1 MSLALALYRAGT
13 GLAEPLAPMILERR
27 VQRGKED
34 PSRLGERLGHAS
46 RPRPPGPLVWLHGAS
61 VGESLSLL
69 PIVERLRAE
78 GPDVAILVTSGTTT
92 AAELLAR
99 RLPEGAIHQYV
110 PVDAPGAAGRFLDH
124 WRPSLAVFVES
135 ELWPNLLLS
144 ARERGVKL
152 ALISARI
159 GADSASGWA
168 RAGGAARALFLA
180 FDLILPQDDE
190 AAGRM
195 GALGARD
202 DGRLNLKFA
211 GEALPVDEAV
221 VSMVHATVGEHPLLL
236 AASTHPGEDEI
247 ALDAFAQV
255 ADRPERPLLVIVPR
269 HPVRGPDIAALARQR
284 GFETRLRSLGEA
296 PTAARVYVADTLGEL
311 GAWFRLARTALIG
324 GSLVEG
330 VGGHNPLEAVRLGC
344 PAATGPWFENW
355 RAVFEALIAQDDI
368 AVVGN
373 ADDLAAHFAQAIAHR
388 DETRAV
394 RAQALIAREA
404 GALDAAIERLKALL
418 P

>member
-1 MSLALALYRAGT
+1 VSLALALYRAGT

-34 PSRLGERLGHAS
+34 PARLGERLGHAS
-46 RPRPPGPLVWLHGAS
+46 RARPSGPLVWLHGAS

-78 GPDVAILVTSGTTT
+78 RPDVAILVTSGTTT

-168 RAGGAARALFLA
+168 KAGGAARALFQA

-221 VSMVHATVGEHPLLL
+221 VSMVHATVGEHPVLL

-388 DETRAV
+388 DETRAL